1 MEFSILLEQIET
13 WIAQMD
19 GLSLL
24 VGVALLS
31 VETVRD
37 LVRRQQTGRRLLE
50 TLASLSTQIPYIAG
64 EVLFTTATVIAYF
77 VLYEAAAPVQI
88 PVTAATLVL
97 VLIAADFAYYWEH
110 RLAHQIRLLWI
121 SHAVH
126 HSARFMNTGVAFRF
140 GFFESPWA
148 ALVHLPLVLIGF
160 HPLAVFGAQV
170 AILVYQTWIH
180 TEMIGKLGPLDRI
193 FNTPAN
199 HRVHHGCDPKYLDKN
214 YGGILMLWDRL
225 FGSYQAEEETPRY
238 GLARDFDS
246 VNPLKVWF
254 SEYPALFR
262 DLASARSLV
271 EVWGYLFSRP
281 GWRPAGEGKELRRR
295 V

>member
-1 MEFSILLEQIET
+1 MVDQIEG

-31 VETVRD
+31 IEILRD
-37 LVRRQQTGRRLLE
+37 LIRRQQTGRRLLE
-50 TLASLSTQIPYIAG
+50 TLASLSTQIPYLAG
-64 EVLFTTATVIAYF
+64 ELLFATATVVAYF
-77 VLYEAAAPVQI
+77 TLYELVTPAQI
-88 PVTAATLVL
+88 PVTVFTLVL
-97 VLIAADFAYYWEH
+97 VLVAADFVYYWEH
-110 RLAHQIRLLWI
+110 RLAHQVRLLWL

-126 HSARFMNTGVAFRF
+126 HSARYLNTAVALRF
-140 GFFESPWA
+140 GFLESPWA
-148 ALVHLPLVLIGF
+148 ALMHLPLILIGF
-160 HPLAVFGAQV
+160 HPLAVLGAQV
-170 AILVYQTWIH
+170 AVLVYQTWIH
-180 TEMIGKLGPLDRI
+180 TEVIGKLGPLDRF

-214 YGGILMLWDRL
+214 YGGILIVWDRL
-225 FGSYQAEEETPRY
+225 FGTYQAEEERPRY

-262 DLASARSLV
+262 DLASARSLA
-271 EVWGYLFSRP
+271 EVRGYLFGRP
-281 GWRPAGEGKELRRR
+281 GWRPPA
-295 V
+295 